1 MDAVWKDASSYF
13 SLKQIIRTL
22 KRPINFHA
30 FQSSLRCSFH
40 SRKLCILTP
49 SFYKSVFLHLC
60 LSRVSK
66 QTHCSFSFS
75 LSLSLYFSKQKKYV
89 IRSFDIKRFL
99 FFFFL
104 HYQERAAKSLASLT
118 SEWCIKIFINVS
130 FETNFD
136 IYPRMREGNF
146 RRR

>member
-60 LSRVSK
+60 LSRISK
-66 QTHCSFSFS
+66 QTHCSFS
-75 LSLSLYFSKQKKYV
+75 LSLSLFTFPSKKNMLSGLS
-89 IRSFDIKRFL
+89 ILND

-118 SEWCIKIFINVS
+118 SEWCIKIFINIS

-136 IYPRMREGNF
+136 IYSRMREGNF